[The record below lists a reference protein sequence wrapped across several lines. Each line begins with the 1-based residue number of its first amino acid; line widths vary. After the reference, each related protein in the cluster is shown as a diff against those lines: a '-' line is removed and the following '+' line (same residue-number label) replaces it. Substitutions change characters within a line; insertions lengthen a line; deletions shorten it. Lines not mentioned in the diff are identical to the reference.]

1 MKNRIW
7 ELDAF
12 RGLCVLGMVAVHL
25 VFDLVVM
32 YRLLPITL
40 PPLFNFIQLWGG
52 VLFFVISGISATLG
66 SRSFRRGLTVLAA
79 GGAVSAVTLGMYL
92 LNFADKSILI
102 YFGVL
107 HCLGSCM
114 VLWCLL
120 KKVPSTLL
128 VPAAVLMIAA
138 GLYLLQIIPV
148 DHPWLIWLGFL
159 YPGFSSADYFPL
171 LPHLGFFLLGAVL
184 GRLLYRNKQSLFPNV
199 DPQKGFIR
207 FLTGCG
213 RLSLPI
219 YLLHQPVIAVL
230 VWIFAL
236 LLR

>member
-1 MKNRIW
+1 MKKRVW

-92 LNFADKSILI
+92 LNFADRSILI

-107 HCLGSCM
+107 HCLQCNM
-114 VLWCLL
+114 E
-120 KKVPSTLL
+120 
-128 VPAAVLMIAA
+128 
-138 GLYLLQIIPV
+138 Q
-148 DHPWLIWLGFL
+148 
-159 YPGFSSADYFPL
+159 
-171 LPHLGFFLLGAVL
+171 LPQ
-184 GRLLYRNKQSLFPNV
+184 NQ
-199 DPQKGFIR
+199 R
-207 FLTGCG
+207 F
-213 RLSLPI
+213 
-219 YLLHQPVIAVL
+219 
-230 VWIFAL
+230 
-236 LLR
+236 